1 MFSLF
6 PSSSVVNIVARKK
19 KSHPFLILLSMDL
32 LFFSLSLSLFYN
44 HDDRREKDSLLL
56 VPPARAHRY
65 YTGPELYRHKNV
77 MKRLRTGR
85 GRQMARKIKENGNNG
100 QRTTGQANIFV
111 FLATI
116 RVAQR
121 SVYYFCL
128 DRHVSSIFLQNFFLQ
143 NFQNISFSIESLDV
157 IFTSLRKFL

>member
-1 MFSLF
+1 
-6 PSSSVVNIVARKK
+6 
-19 KSHPFLILLSMDL
+19 
-32 LFFSLSLSLFYN
+32 
-44 HDDRREKDSLLL
+44 
-56 VPPARAHRY
+56 
-65 YTGPELYRHKNV
+65 
-77 MKRLRTGR
+77 
-85 GRQMARKIKENGNNG
+85 MARKIKENGNNG

>member
-1 MFSLF
+1 
-6 PSSSVVNIVARKK
+6 
-19 KSHPFLILLSMDL
+19 MDL
-32 LFFSLSLSLFYN
+32 LFFFLSLSLSLFYN